1 MQLDIDRTPV
11 TRLKWLKLVFLRYY
25 RSMGL
30 RVFLYA
36 LLSIAATL
44 TSPFLDALISNRFSI
59 TIDLESVVPV
69 LTILATSMLAVST
82 FSLNIMV
89 TAHRAAA
96 ETATPRM
103 HRILLEDTTTQSV
116 LAVFIGA
123 FVYSLSSLVLFR
135 LGFYPKDAGLVVMG
149 ITIVVV
155 VAVILSLL
163 RWINHLTTLGS
174 LENSLQTAMMRAR
187 EVLRAQAHQ
196 PRFGASALTED
207 TVMPAQTT
215 PLCAPE
221 TGYLQLI
228 DMVMLQDRLPER
240 ATLYL
245 NASPGTHVLV
255 GEVIG
260 QVSGT
265 VDDAVLDQLAQ
276 AFTFGN
282 IRTHEQD
289 AAFGLA
295 VLSEIASKALSPGI
309 NDPATA
315 IEALAVLKS
324 LLWDYGQEER
334 DDTAPEAK
342 NVVAR
347 FPGASHFVQV
357 SFAAIAR
364 DGADKFEVVLS
375 LMECLASLS
384 ASKNHALSSAARDF
398 ADEVMLYAET
408 ALPEREVSRLRSV
421 TMTD

>member
-1 MQLDIDRTPV
+1 MTH
-11 TRLKWLKLVFLRYY
+11 LKWLQFVFLRYY
-25 RSMGL
+25 RSMAL

-36 LLSIAATL
+36 LLSVAATL
-44 TSPFLDALISNRFSI
+44 IGPFVDTMISARFK
-59 TIDLESVVPV
+59 TDIDLASVVPI

-96 ETATPRM
+96 DTATPRM

-123 FVYSLSSLVLFR
+123 FVYSLSSLVLYR
-135 LGFYPKDAGLVVMG
+135 LGFYPEGAALVVMG
-149 ITIVVV
+149 ITIFVV

-174 LENSLQTAMMRAR
+174 LENSLRTAMVRAR
-187 EVLRAQAHQ
+187 KVLSAQAQQ
-196 PRFGASALTED
+196 PGFGASALTDD
-207 TVMPAQTT
+207 TVMPASTT

-245 NASPGTHVLV
+245 DVSPGNHVLV

-260 QVSGT
+260 QVSGV
-265 VDDAVLDQLAQ
+265 VDDAVLDRLAQ
-276 AFTFGN
+276 AFTFGS

-295 VLSEIASKALSPGI
+295 VLSEIATKALSPGI
-309 NDPATA
+309 NDSATA
-315 IEALAVLKS
+315 IEALAILKS
-324 LLWDYGQEER
+324 LLWDYAREEE
-334 DDTAPEAK
+334 DNEATRAQ

-347 FPGASHFVQV
+347 FPESSHFVQV

-364 DGADKFEVVLS
+364 DGASKFEVVFS

-384 ASKNHALSSAARDF
+384 ASKNSALSSAARDF
-398 ADEVMLYAET
+398 AEEVVLYAEEA
-408 ALPEREVSRLRSV
+408 ALPERELSRLRSIKF
-421 TMTD
+421 TS